1 MPLKTENQ
9 RTTTTTLTDRL
20 PLCWTCK
27 QRKSGVFGMDGYG
40 NPRCADCAKA
50 AGRPIP
56 GSEDG

>member
-1 MPLKTENQ
+1 MALKVE
-9 RTTTTTLTDRL
+9 RTGTTSTNLDNK
-20 PLCWTCK
+20 PNLCYTCK
-27 QRKSGVFGMDGYG
+27 QRKTGLFGIDGNG